1 MRCAF
6 RRKQGRRCGPNPV
19 GVSTTLPAGTLKFG
33 TTWSIM
39 RVSCPQT
46 CGPSGYR
53 VMMTPMARV
62 LDNSETTRLIERA
75 VRGDQR
81 ALGELLSRHRG
92 RLRRMVA
99 LRLDRR
105 LQGRVDPSD
114 VIQEACLDAARR
126 LPEYQRNP
134 AMPFF
139 LWLRLVVGQR
149 LVDEHRKHLGAA
161 ARDAGREISLYRGAL
176 PETTSAALAAQLLG
190 RLTAPSQAAI
200 RAERK
205 IRLQEALNSLDPI
218 DREVLALRHF
228 EELSNGEAAAVLGL
242 DKSAASKRYARA
254 LIRLKD
260 FLASRPGGLNEV

>member
-1 MRCAF
+1 MALMAE
-6 RRKQGRRCGPNPV
+6 
-19 GVSTTLPAGTLKFG
+19 LPD
-33 TTWSIM
+33 
-39 RVSCPQT
+39 R
-46 CGPSGYR
+46 
-53 VMMTPMARV
+53 
-62 LDNSETTRLIERA
+62 SETTRLIEQA

-81 ALGELLSRHRG
+81 ALDRLLGRHRE

-105 LQGRVDPSD
+105 LQSRVDPSD

-126 LPEYQRNP
+126 LPEYRNNP
-134 AMPFF
+134 TMPFF
-139 LWLRLVVGQR
+139 LWLRLLAGQR

-161 ARDAGREISLYRGAL
+161 ARDVSREISLYRGAL
-176 PETTSAALAAQLLG
+176 PETSSAALAAHLLG
-190 RLTAPSQAAI
+190 RLTTPSQAAI

-228 EELSNGEAAAVLGL
+228 EELSNAEAAAVLGL

-260 FLASRPGGLNEV
+260 VLASRPGGLSEG